1 MKRNRSMQEKNLSPI
16 ERERVKESLYR
27 MFVEDDVAVVYIE
40 DGQLK
45 SSGIWDFV
53 CRLAKVEV

>member
-1 MKRNRSMQEKNLSPI
+1 MKRNRTMLEKSLSPI
-16 ERERVKESLYR
+16 EREQVKESLYR

-53 CRLAKVEV
+53 CRMAKIVV

>member
-1 MKRNRSMQEKNLSPI
+1 MKRNRSTQEKNLSPI

-27 MFVEDDVAVVYIE
+27 MFVEDEVAVVYIE